1 MKKYIIV
8 GSVSIIFA
16 IILIIQLYEN
26 ADIPFVDEMVEA
38 VASKTGLGKDM
49 VQHKTEQKK
58 IEADKKSEAEKPS
71 EKTPEDQIVKLP
83 NYDSIRRV
91 DSLLQIKKLA
101 EEKRKKPLFNSQVDS
116 TVLKAIN
123 RRNDSLARVAAEP
136 PKKKKKLFNSA
147 SEETPGLVKES
158 EKPVM
163 KFFTAKI
170 KDNQKFNHNDEVM
183 FRLAD
188 NLTINGKTIP
198 ANTVFTAK
206 ANVFEDRI
214 HFILKKIEAVPIKA
228 ENYTTGDEQGIPIKP
243 ELRLKNDYLL
253 SAGTVIKFGYL
264 N

>member
-16 IILIIQLYEN
+16 IVLIIQLYEN

-38 VASKTGLGKDM
+38 VAQTTGLGKNM
-49 VQHKTEQKK
+49 VEHKTEQRK
-58 IEADKKSEAEKPS
+58 IEAEKKSEEQKSVNPS
-71 EKTPEDQIVKLP
+71 EEQIVKLP

-91 DSLLQIKKLA
+91 DSISQIRKLA
-101 EEKRKKPLFNSQVDS
+101 EAKTKKPLFNSQVDS

-123 RRNDSLARVAAEP
+123 RRNDSLARIAAEP

-147 SEETPGLVKES
+147 SDEKPGVIKES
-158 EKPVM
+158 DKPVL
-163 KFFTAKI
+163 KFFIAKI
-170 KDNQKFNHNDEVM
+170 KDNQKFNHNDEVS

-188 NLTINGKTIP
+188 NLTINGTTIP

-214 HFILKKIEAVPIKA
+214 HFILKKIETVSIKA
-228 ENYTTGDEQGIPIKP
+228 ENYINKDEQGIPITP
-243 ELRLKNDYLL
+243 DLRLKNDYLL
-253 SAGTVIKFGYL
+253 SAGTDIKFGYL